1 MKPILT
7 LMAVLFLGM
16 TNGLL
21 SQDAVERKTSMS
33 LGPQNAYY
41 VEIPGA
47 SKKLAQKTF
56 EEMIKEYG
64 KIKENGKAKEY
75 FMMATK
81 IPVVN
86 GSSPVDLY
94 AKFDEGKDMATVY
107 VFVDLGGAFVNSSD
121 HPSQSAALKQLLYD
135 YFIAVRKKVVA
146 EELKNEEKSLSG
158 LEKDLR
164 KLKDKNEG
172 YHKDI
177 EKAKQKILE
186 AEKNIETNV
195 VEQEN
200 KNKEIDTQKVVVEE
214 VTQKLNSLGK
224 KN

>member
-7 LMAVLFLGM
+7 VMAVLFLGM
-16 TNGLL
+16 TNFLM
-21 SQDAVERKTSMS
+21 SQDAVEKKTSMS

-107 VFVDLGGAFVNSSD
+107 VFVDLGGAFV
-121 HPSQSAALKQLLYD
+121 QLLYD

-146 EELKNEEKSLSG
+146 EELKNEEKSLSS

-177 EKAKQKILE
+177 EKAKQKIME
-186 AEKNIETNV
+186 AEKNIENNV

-214 VTQKLNSLGK
+214 VTQKLNNVGK

>member
-7 LMAVLFLGM
+7 VMAVLFLGM
-16 TNGLL
+16 TNFLM
-21 SQDAVERKTSMS
+21 SQDAVEKKTSMS

-146 EELKNEEKSLSG
+146 EELKNEEKSLSS

-177 EKAKQKILE
+177 EKAKQKIME
-186 AEKNIETNV
+186 AEKNIENNV

-200 KNKEIDTQKVVVEE
+200 KNKENIFHKF
-214 VTQKLNSLGK
+214 SL
-224 KN
+224 